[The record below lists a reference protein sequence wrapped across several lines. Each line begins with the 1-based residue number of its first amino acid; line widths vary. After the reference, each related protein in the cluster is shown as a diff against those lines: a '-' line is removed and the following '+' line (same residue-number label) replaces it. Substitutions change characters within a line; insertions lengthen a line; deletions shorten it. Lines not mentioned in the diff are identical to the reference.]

1 MDSKLL
7 HNICAAFIWQVSY
20 ILSGLFLDEQNVPCR
35 VVELAEYQGQ
45 NKQIRTSF
53 TGLELQHV
61 KK

>member
-1 MDSKLL
+1 M
-7 HNICAAFIWQVSY
+7 N
-20 ILSGLFLDEQNVPCR
+20 EQKVPCR
-35 VVELAEYQGQ
+35 IVELAEFQGQ